1 MINKIEKR
9 GQQTKKYERFWKLV
23 QFVEKYL
30 VNITPVA
37 ETTISNKYPNIAP
50 YFVNNQG

>member
-1 MINKIEKR
+1 MINKIGKR

-37 ETTISNKYPNIAP
+37 ETTISNKGLKYILP
-50 YFVNNQG
+50 YQIVL